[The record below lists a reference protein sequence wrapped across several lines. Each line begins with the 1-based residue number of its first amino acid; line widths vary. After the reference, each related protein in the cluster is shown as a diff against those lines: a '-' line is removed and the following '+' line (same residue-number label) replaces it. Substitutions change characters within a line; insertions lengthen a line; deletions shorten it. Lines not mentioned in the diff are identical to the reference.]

1 MKITTIKKLQQK
13 FVGRICTILTNTVA
27 KKDFSD
33 QQFADFFTGVID
45 EIDDDGVFT
54 THVLTGCKN
63 FYFFSQII
71 GIVEEQVLDENNPEH
86 AKIIEKVKDK
96 GQNSAKNIKTSDEQF
111 IDIEDL
117 ANLSANLQKGQK

>member
-71 GIVEEQVLDENNPEH
+71 GIVEEQVLDQNNPEH

-96 GQNSAKNIKTSDEQF
+96 GQNSAKNIKTSDEPF

>member
-96 GQNSAKNIKTSDEQF
+96 GQNSAKNIKTSDEPF

>member
-71 GIVEEQVLDENNPEH
+71 GIVEEQVLDKNNPEH

-96 GQNSAKNIKTSDEQF
+96 GQNSAKNIKTSDEPF